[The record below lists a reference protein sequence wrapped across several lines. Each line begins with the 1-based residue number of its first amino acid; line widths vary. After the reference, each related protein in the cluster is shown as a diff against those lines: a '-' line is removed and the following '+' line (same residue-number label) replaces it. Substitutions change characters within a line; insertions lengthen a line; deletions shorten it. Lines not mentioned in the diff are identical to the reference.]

1 MLSRMG
7 LIIILAVSAAACSK
21 GGNIVIEPGSR
32 PGKLKGSP
40 FVNVNQGGKAM
51 IVEDG
56 KTPTTGVHGFVNIQA
71 VQSTI
76 VTDGSVKGV
85 INKPTAN
92 P

>member
-1 MLSRMG
+1 MLSRMS
-7 LIIILAVSAAACSK
+7 LIAILALSAAACSK

-40 FVNVNQGGKAM
+40 FVNVNQGGHAL
-51 IVEDG
+51 IIEQG
-56 KTPTTGVHGFVNIQA
+56 KTATTGVHGFVNIQA
-71 VQSTI
+71 VQSTV

-85 INKPTAN
+85 INKPTSS